1 MFVFGRRVIEIEDLS
16 DGENYVCVGF
26 EGFKIIKYGKV
37 ELEFWFVGMQNF
49 CLLEVYFGVIYYVE
63 ELEFY

>member
-37 ELEFWFVGMQNF
+37 ELEFWFVGM
-49 CLLEVYFGVIYYVE
+49 
-63 ELEFY
+63 